1 MMEFRKDL
9 FADERDDNLN
19 EIGKPT
25 VRQDILGHVTG
36 RSPYFDDHRFDGL
49 LHLKCLRSP
58 HHHARIRSIST
69 SEAERSPGVRRI
81 ITGRDVRG
89 EPQHAAQPAQLRQ
102 GRRAGA
108 RHRDRALQ
116 GRADRRRRRR
126 LEREAF
132 EAIEKIRVDYEVL
145 PHVLEVEDAMAE
157 GAPAINPSLPQQPVR
172 VPRQVRPPEAA
183 LRRRRVRA
191 RARRPRRRGPLPDVA
206 HRARPHRDR
215 RRHRGARNQ
224 RPLRLLHLDPGAVL
238 LPRHRRQAPRRA
250 SEPAALHRRHRRRRL
265 RRQGRLAARTAGH
278 PRLHAHRQ
286 ARALPLRPARGDAVR
301 PAARRRNLA
310 SDRRRDERR
319 AHRCPQVHRLFR
331 CRRLHPPV
339 ELRRGQER
347 RPPARAL
354 HHPQRLGR
362 RLLRLHQP
370 HAGHR
375 HARLRHHRRR
385 LLHRVPHGQ
394 GRPCRR
400 HGPAGTAHPQRL
412 PRRRHEGPPPRGQEL
427 RPDRVRAGR
436 GGKGQVA
443 DPRRVQEDVVAD
455 RRRRRPRRHP
465 AHRDRR
471 ERPHRPAPPVRPDPA
486 PAAPC
491 PGTNQCT
498 RAGTARAA
506 AASRAAAF
514 TTITATGPPATG
526 ANRFS
531 SIFGT
536 RRR

>member
-1 MMEFRKDL
+1 MPSQPAPPRPHPLDL
-9 FADERDDNLN
+9 HQRSRA
-19 EIGKPT
+19 
-25 VRQDILGHVTG
+25 QSG
-36 RSPYFDDHRFDGL
+36 RA
-49 LHLKCLRSP
+49 P
-58 HHHARIRSIST
+58 HHHRARR
-69 SEAERSPGVRRI
+69 
-81 ITGRDVRG
+81 RG

-102 GRRAGA
+102 GRRARA

-116 GRADRRRRRR
+116 GRAHRRRRRR
-126 LEREAF
+126 FRARGLRGH
-132 EAIEKIRVDYEVL
+132 RQNPRGL
-145 PHVLEVEDAMAE
+145 RSP
-157 GAPAINPSLPQQPVR
+157 APR
-172 VPRQVRPPEAA
+172 PRGRGRHGRGRARRSIPPTPTTCSNTTTSTITRSCASA
-183 LRRRRVRA
+183 TSSRA

-224 RPLRLLHLDPGAVL
+224 RPLCLLHLDPGAVL
-238 LPRHRRQAPRRA
+238 FPRHRRQAPRRA
-250 SEPAALHRRHRRRRL
+250 LQPPALHRRHGRRRL
-265 RRQGRLAARTAGH
+265 RRQGRLAARAARH

-286 ARALPLRPARGDAVR
+286 ARPLPLRPARGDAVR

-310 SDRRRDERR
+310 PDRRRDERR
-319 AHRCPQVHRLFR
+319 AHRGAQVHRLFR

-339 ELRRGQER
+339 ELCRGQER
-347 RPPARAL
+347 RPSARPL
-354 HHPQRLGR
+354 HHPERLGR

-412 PRRRHEGPPPRGQEL
+412 SRRRHEGPPPRGQEL
-427 RPDRVRAGR
+427 RPDRVRASR

-465 AHRDRR
+465 AHGDRR
-471 ERPHRPAPPVRPDPA
+471 GRPHRPAPPVRPHPA

-491 PGTNQCT
+491 PCARA
-498 RAGTARAA
+498 RAGSRQQPAPPPQAA
-506 AASRAAAF
+506 Q
-514 TTITATGPPATG
+514 PPSPPPSQQPAQPAPRPA